1 MRHGFRYG
9 IEINGNGASG
19 SKVEGNYIGTDV
31 SGEQNR
37 DLLVK
42 EDGSLTERGEA
53 IVDHTPAG
61 RFGEP
66 DELVGTLLWL
76 CGPGASFVTGVV
88 VPVDGGFS
96 AFSGGLACGC
106 YIIRANTAARTLERL
121 RSNRRADRVNLEDL
135 PHSIKVVHCS
145 SPGIVV

>member
-1 MRHGFRYG
+1 MTSTHRLTHRVGGGASLRHGFRYG

-106 YIIRANTAARTLERL
+106 YSSAPIP
-121 RSNRRADRVNLEDL
+121 
-135 PHSIKVVHCS
+135 PHGRWNDYGATVAQIA
-145 SPGIVV
+145 